1 MSEQKNTKQD
11 EQKSAYSR
19 IESPEVRKKHL
30 KQSPAYQKLV
40 TLILERH
47 DHKISEREAHR
58 LARNLMG
65 YCEFM
70 IRLHDEQRSG
80 GKS

>member
-1 MSEQKNTKQD
+1 MFEPKKSKQD
-11 EQKSAYSR
+11 EQNSVYSP

-30 KQSPAYQKLV
+30 KQSPSYQKLV
-40 TLILERH
+40 TLIRERH
-47 DHKISEREAHR
+47 DNKISEREAHR

-70 IRLHDEQRSG
+70 IRQHDKRQNGE
-80 GKS
+80 KS